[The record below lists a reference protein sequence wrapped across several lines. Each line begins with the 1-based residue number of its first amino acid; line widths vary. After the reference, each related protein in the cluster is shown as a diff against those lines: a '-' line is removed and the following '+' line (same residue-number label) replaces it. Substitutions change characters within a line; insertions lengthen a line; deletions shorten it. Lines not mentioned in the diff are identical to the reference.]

1 MHKAFI
7 VTRRRYRVLL
17 WCLLFSLAFH
27 FLIVPLIVSLL
38 GFHHTAKPVQEAV
51 YQTRSSSLTIARRPP
66 RPRPASIPQPVTPP
80 HRVAQTKT
88 APATQQAQRP
98 QQQQAQRREVARIEP
113 HARVSA
119 PRISSS
125 GIDFAQQQAAFEK
138 TIAQLRREGNP
149 VSSAARAVEPPSAPR
164 RYSYDFSGSVGSSP
178 RAEGVLTP
186 VKSWRDGPYTYY
198 YVEYSVQY
206 ADGTTETGYV
216 PWPIRY
222 LPQSDPF
229 LQHWEHFPL
238 PVPLPDFR
246 VPADANLHPLIAFC
260 LEHRS
265 EFNDCPI
272 EHD

>member
-1 MHKAFI
+1 MEVSKLV

-17 WCLLFSLAFH
+17 WCLVFSLAFH
-27 FLIVPLIVSLL
+27 FLVVPLLVMLL
-38 GFHHTAKPVQEAV
+38 GFHHAVKPVQEVV
-51 YQTRSSSLTIARRPP
+51 YQARSSSLQISRRPP
-66 RPRPASIPQPVTPP
+66 RPRPASIPKPVTPP
-80 HRVAQTKT
+80 HALPR
-88 APATQQAQRP
+88 PQQ

-113 HARVSA
+113 HARVSV

-125 GIDFAQQQAAFEK
+125 GIDFARQQAAFEK
-138 TIAQLRREGNP
+138 TIAQLRRESNP
-149 VSSAARAVEPPSAPR
+149 VLSAARAVQTPSASRP
-164 RYSYDFSGSVGSSP
+164 YTYDFAGSFGSSP
-178 RAEGVLTP
+178 HAEGVLTP
-186 VKSWRDGPYTYY
+186 VKSWRDGPYDYY

-222 LPQSDPF
+222 LPRSDPF

-238 PVPLPDFR
+238 PVPLPDFQL
-246 VPADANLHPLIAFC
+246 PADANLHPLIAFC

-265 EFNDCPI
+265 ELSDCPI

>member
-1 MHKAFI
+1 MS
-7 VTRRRYRVLL
+7 RRYRLL
-17 WCLLFSLAFH
+17 FWCLLFSLAFH

-38 GFHHTAKPVQEAV
+38 GLRHRPLQVQEVV
-51 YQTRSSSLTIARRPP
+51 YQARSSSLEIARRPP
-66 RPRPASIPQPVTPP
+66 RPRRASIPRPATPP
-80 HRVAQTKT
+80 HPVAQPTI
-88 APATQQAQRP
+88 AESIP
-98 QQQQAQRREVARIEP
+98 QRREVARIEP

-119 PRISSS
+119 PRIPSS
-125 GIDFAQQQAAFEK
+125 GIDFARQQAAFEK
-138 TIAQLRREGNP
+138 TIAQLRRESNP
-149 VSSAARAVEPPSAPR
+149 VSSAARAVETPSAPR
-164 RYSYDFSGSVGSSP
+164 RYSYDFSGSFGSSP
-178 RAEGVLTP
+178 HAEGVLTP
-186 VKSWRDGPYTYY
+186 VKSWRDGPYDYY

-222 LPQSDPF
+222 LPHSDPF

-246 VPADANLHPLIAFC
+246 LPADANLHPLIAYC

-265 EFNDCPI
+265 ELSDCPI